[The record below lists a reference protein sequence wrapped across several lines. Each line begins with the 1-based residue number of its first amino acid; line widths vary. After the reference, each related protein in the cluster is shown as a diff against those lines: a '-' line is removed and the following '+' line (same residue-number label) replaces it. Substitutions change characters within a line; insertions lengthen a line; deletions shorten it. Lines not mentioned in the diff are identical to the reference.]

1 MQVPEHHEEEGED
14 AEPLLAPL
22 GRQLQ
27 LGHAAAVSQLGSCLA
42 AGHSS
47 ATAPRLEDCLCLSF
61 PALENR
67 VKTIG
72 GIWL

>member
-27 LGHAAAVSQLGSCLA
+27 LGHDAAISQLGSCLA